1 LLRAN
6 PSGWAVLTVM
16 QMAKRNEVDEVKI
29 PLVELARDIPWFT
42 VDGQRY
48 EPGSKGHKYSG
59 ALKAPVVQQTIPEV
73 LDDVLVDIFLQ
84 RYQKLELLREQF
96 RIPHGEEQ
104 WFWLAFRLACRHV
117 PGLRVKRV
125 PPRKVGRPPTI
136 RDPLK
141 AAEARKL
148 IEDLIKKGRGIA
160 WAVQRAHRERPD
172 LFPSRHRQRYY
183 DKPRLRK
190 KPVR

>member
-1 LLRAN
+1 
-6 PSGWAVLTVM
+6 
-16 QMAKRNEVDEVKI
+16 
-29 PLVELARDIPWFT
+29 VELLKDIPWFT
-42 VDGQRY
+42 VNGQRY
-48 EPGSKGHKYSG
+48 EPSSKGHKYSG
-59 ALKAPVVQQTIPEV
+59 ALNAPIVQQIIPDV
-73 LDDVLVDIFLQ
+73 LDDVMVDIFVQ
-84 RYQKLELLREQF
+84 RYEKLELLHEQ
-96 RIPHGEEQ
+96 IDTPGGEDR
-104 WFWLAFRLACRHV
+104 WFWLALRLACRHV
-117 PGLRVKRV
+117 KGFRVTRV

-190 KPVR
+190 NPAR